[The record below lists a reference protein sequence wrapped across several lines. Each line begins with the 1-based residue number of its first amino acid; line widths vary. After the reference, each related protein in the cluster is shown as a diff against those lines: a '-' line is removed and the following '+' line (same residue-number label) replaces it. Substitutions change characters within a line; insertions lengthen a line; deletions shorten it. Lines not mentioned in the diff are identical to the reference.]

1 MWIIPSNH
9 PLSSAFAQGYLA
21 SKEDLN
27 ELGVKC
33 RVAAYVEI
41 EAFII
46 ANLVAGMEAGV
57 LDPAPIWTDAKT
69 FDARP
74 FVERYTESLE
84 VIHVPE
90 NRQPGYERAICI
102 KDSFGRLLEERSR
115 QADLFGAFLKTWT
128 TTLRERIRLYN
139 EAYEIWVM
147 QLRQESLQRRKLA
160 ALRRERESS
169 YSLWPTACAT
179 NYKGPC
185 LHGTGGPNLQT
196 AVHHWQTPIA
206 SRGDYQNTSSGKKLK
221 LAGEVK
227 KWTTPVAS
235 DLNRNTVYKQG
246 GTALSLQ
253 VKNWAT
259 PKASDHKNSGTSPSR
274 LVTRN
279 PNKNGGGFSL
289 ELPAQVQLNGPLA
302 RESSNTTGKSQEQL
316 NPAWDAQLMGTTLE
330 KILFVPLA
338 TQWLSRPQK

>member
-1 MWIIPSNH
+1 MQLNRIIQHNVLKTPWPLPDNSVDCCVTSPPYWGLRNYGVDGQLGLEKTPEEFIEKMVAVFQEVKRVLKPEGTCWINIGDSYANGRIGRDMWIIPSNH
-9 PLSSAFAQGYLA
+9 PLVISFCPGI
-21 SKEDLN
+21 
-27 ELGVKC
+27 LGLERGLERARVKC

-74 FVERYTESLE
+74 FVERYTASLE

-90 NRQPGYERAICI
+90 NRLPGYEKAICI

-160 ALRRERESS
+160 LLRRERESS
-169 YSLWPTACAT
+169 SLRWPT
-179 NYKGPC
+179 
-185 LHGTGGPNLQT
+185 
-196 AVHHWQTPIA
+196 
-206 SRGDYQNTSSGKKLK
+206 RR
-221 LAGEVK
+221 
-227 KWTTPVAS
+227 PV
-235 DLNRNTVYKQG
+235 
-246 GTALSLQ
+246 
-253 VKNWAT
+253 
-259 PKASDHKNSGTSPSR
+259 PKAAGPSHR
-274 LVTRN
+274 
-279 PNKNGGGFSL
+279 
-289 ELPAQVQLNGPLA
+289 GPP
-302 RESSNTTGKSQEQL
+302 KQE
-316 NPAWDAQLMGTTLE
+316 
-330 KILFVPLA
+330 
-338 TQWLSRPQK
+338 